1 MNHIKHV
8 YDQRLRSDPL
18 GGHLGWVKRLKF
30 IFFQNMV
37 MLNVKLKGIRY
48 AVTWKQTFC
57 QQSLPLPDLQQN
69 TLADGPKGHLIYKYI
84 FRLGLIWIKT
94 VCLSVAIT

>member
-30 IFFQNMV
+30 NFFSEHGHVECQI
-37 MLNVKLKGIRY
+37 KGNKVCSDVEANILA
-48 AVTWKQTFC
+48 AVPP
-57 QQSLPLPDLQQN
+57 SP
-69 TLADGPKGHLIYKYI
+69 
-84 FRLGLIWIKT
+84 
-94 VCLSVAIT
+94 